1 MNNIKRLPVWGVYG
15 LLAYMPFHIFL
26 SQSLSLA
33 TGGLNGWKIGKDVF
47 LGLAVLLTIFLVWY
61 FKKNTKIFTTFVGLT
76 VLYGAVHLVI
86 WQLNPNIFRD
96 TALLGTVY
104 NVRVFCYAI
113 LGSGAVLL
121 SPKSFPQGRLVKY
134 IIGISTV
141 VCALGIL
148 QYFLPKDILTHFG
161 YSVARGVKPNFFI
174 NDDINYPR
182 IMSTIRDPNSL
193 GAFLILPTL
202 LLASLYGK
210 VKQEKKRLIRGLLL
224 LHALI
229 LLLTF
234 SRAAWVGIII
244 SGLTLLIISN
254 KKKASF
260 LLKQYWTILVALII
274 LFGVGL
280 YSQRQSYFVRSVVFR
295 IDDKNKPTDPDSD
308 QLHVYFIEKGV
319 NGVMQKPM
327 GYGPGTAGIVSIQN
341 ENGGT
346 LTENYYI
353 QIAHEVGVF
362 GLLIFVMA
370 WGYVIKLLV
379 QARSVL
385 GTVLVASACAYA
397 VMAMVMHLWSNEAVA
412 AQWWILAGVGC
423 VLARNS
429 HNKTSGEN

>member
-1 MNNIKRLPVWGVYG
+1 MNKIKRLPVWGVYG

-26 SQSLSLA
+26 AQSLSLS
-33 TGGLNGWKIGKDVF
+33 TGGLDVWKVAKDF
-47 LGLAVLLTIFLVWY
+47 LTIFLLVFAIVFALYSQKLRDNKVFRITLILAIVYGLLHFLTYIFSKQTSLSVAMLASTYNNRLFWY
-61 FKKNTKIFTTFVGLT
+61 FLIAFVG
-76 VLYGAVHLVI
+76 V
-86 WQLNPNIFRD
+86 
-96 TALLGTVY
+96 
-104 NVRVFCYAI
+104 
-113 LGSGAVLL
+113 
-121 SPKSFPQGRLVKY
+121 RLVKDKN
-134 IIGISTV
+134 IDVRVIKLILAVSTL
-141 VCALGIL
+141 VCLVGLL
-148 QYFLPKDILTHFG
+148 QWFLPKDILTHFG
-161 YSVARGVKPNFFI
+161 YSIERGVKPNFFI

-210 VKQEKKRLIRGLLL
+210 VKKERKRLIAGLLL

-229 LLLTF
+229 LILTF
-234 SRAAWVGIII
+234 SRAAWGGIII
-244 SGLTLLIISN
+244 SGLTLLIIGN

-260 LLKQYWTILVALII
+260 LLKQYWMILVALII

-295 IDDKNKPTDPDSD
+295 IDDKNKATDPDSD

-319 NGVMQKPM
+319 NGVIQKPM

-370 WGYVIKLLV
+370 WGYVVKLLV
-379 QARSVL
+379 QAKSVL
-385 GTVLVASACAYA
+385 GTTLVASACAYA

-412 AQWWILAGVGC
+412 AQWWLLAGAIIGI
-423 VLARNS
+423 NY
-429 HNKTSGEN
+429 NKKLS

>member
-1 MNNIKRLPVWGVYG
+1 MNKIKRLPVWGVYG

-26 SQSLSLA
+26 AQSLSLL
-33 TGGLNGWKIGKDVF
+33 TGGLDVWKVAKDFV
-47 LGLAVLLTIFLVWY
+47 TIFLLVLATVFALYNQKLRENRIFRITLILALVYGLLHFLTYIFSKQTSLSVAMLAATYNNRLFWY
-61 FKKNTKIFTTFVGLT
+61 FLIAFVG
-76 VLYGAVHLVI
+76 V
-86 WQLNPNIFRD
+86 
-96 TALLGTVY
+96 
-104 NVRVFCYAI
+104 
-113 LGSGAVLL
+113 
-121 SPKSFPQGRLVKY
+121 RLVKDKN
-134 IIGISTV
+134 IDVRVIKLILAVSTL
-141 VCALGIL
+141 VCLLGLL
-148 QYFLPKDILTHFG
+148 QWFLPKDILTHFG
-161 YSVARGVKPNFFI
+161 YSIERGVKPNFFI

-210 VKQEKKRLIRGLLL
+210 VKKEKKRLIAGLLL

-229 LLLTF
+229 LFLTF
-234 SRAAWVGIII
+234 SRAAWLGIII
-244 SGLTLLIISN
+244 SGLALLIISN
-254 KKKASF
+254 KQKASF
-260 LLKQYWTILVALII
+260 LIKQYWMILVALII

-295 IDDKNKPTDPDSD
+295 IDDKNKATDPDSD

-319 NGVMQKPM
+319 SGVIKKPM

-379 QARSVL
+379 QAKSVL
-385 GTVLVASACAYA
+385 GKALIASACAYA
-397 VMAMVMHLWSNEAVA
+397 VMALVMHLWSNEAVA
-412 AQWWILAGVGC
+412 AQWWILAGVTIGI
-423 VLARNS
+423 NY
-429 HNKTSGEN
+429 NKKLS

>member
-1 MNNIKRLPVWGVYG
+1 MNKIKRLPVWGVYG

-26 SQSLSLA
+26 SQSLSLL
-33 TGGLNGWKIGKDVF
+33 TGGLDVWKVAKDFV
-47 LGLAVLLTIFLVWY
+47 TIFLLVFAIVFALYNQKLRDNKIFRITLILAIVYGLLHFLTYIFSKQTSLSVAMLASTYNNRLFWY
-61 FKKNTKIFTTFVGLT
+61 FLIAFVG
-76 VLYGAVHLVI
+76 V
-86 WQLNPNIFRD
+86 
-96 TALLGTVY
+96 
-104 NVRVFCYAI
+104 
-113 LGSGAVLL
+113 
-121 SPKSFPQGRLVKY
+121 RLVKDKN
-134 IIGISTV
+134 IDVRVIKLILAVSTL
-141 VCALGIL
+141 VCLLGLL
-148 QYFLPKDILTHFG
+148 QWFLPKDILTHLG
-161 YSVARGVKPNFFI
+161 YNIERGVKPNFFI

-210 VKQEKKRLIRGLLL
+210 VKKEKKQLIRGLLL

-234 SRAAWVGIII
+234 SRAAWLGIII

-260 LLKQYWTILVALII
+260 LLKQYWMILVGLII

-295 IDDKNKPTDPDSD
+295 IDDKNKATDPDSD

-370 WGYVIKLLV
+370 WVYVIKLLV
-379 QARSVL
+379 QAKSVL

-397 VMAMVMHLWSNEAVA
+397 VMAIVMHLWSNEAVA
-412 AQWWILAGVGC
+412 AQWWLLAGVVVGLKER
-423 VLARNS
+423 VS
-429 HNKTSGEN
+429 KKE

>member
-1 MNNIKRLPVWGVYG
+1 MNKIKRLPVWGVYG

-26 SQSLSLA
+26 AQSLSLL
-33 TGGLNGWKIGKDVF
+33 TGGLDVWKVAKDFV
-47 LGLAVLLTIFLVWY
+47 TIFLLVLATVFALYNQKLRDNKIFRITLILAIVYGLLHFLTYIFSKQTSLSVAMLASTYNNRLFWY
-61 FKKNTKIFTTFVGLT
+61 FLIAFVG
-76 VLYGAVHLVI
+76 V
-86 WQLNPNIFRD
+86 
-96 TALLGTVY
+96 
-104 NVRVFCYAI
+104 
-113 LGSGAVLL
+113 
-121 SPKSFPQGRLVKY
+121 RLVKDKN
-134 IIGISTV
+134 IDVRVIKLILAVSTL
-141 VCALGIL
+141 VCLLGLL
-148 QYFLPKDILTHFG
+148 QWFLPKDILTHLG
-161 YSVARGVKPNFFI
+161 YNIERGVKPNFFI

-210 VKQEKKRLIRGLLL
+210 VKKEKKQLIRGLLL

-234 SRAAWVGIII
+234 SRAAWLGIII

-260 LLKQYWTILVALII
+260 LLKQYWMILVGLII

-295 IDDKNKPTDPDSD
+295 IDDKNKATDPDSD

-319 NGVMQKPM
+319 SGVIKKPM

-370 WGYVIKLLV
+370 WVYVIKLLV
-379 QARSVL
+379 QAKSVL

-397 VMAMVMHLWSNEAVA
+397 VMAIVMHLWSNEAVA
-412 AQWWILAGVGC
+412 AQWWLLAGVVVGLKER
-423 VLARNS
+423 VS
-429 HNKTSGEN
+429 KKE

>member
-1 MNNIKRLPVWGVYG
+1 MNKIKRLPVWGVYG

-26 SQSLSLA
+26 AQSLSLS
-33 TGGLNGWKIGKDVF
+33 TGGLDVWKVAKDF
-47 LGLAVLLTIFLVWY
+47 LTIFLLVFAIVFALYSQKLRDNKIFRFTLILAIVYGLLHFLTYIFSKQTSLSVAMLASTYNNRLFWY
-61 FKKNTKIFTTFVGLT
+61 FLIAFVG
-76 VLYGAVHLVI
+76 V
-86 WQLNPNIFRD
+86 
-96 TALLGTVY
+96 
-104 NVRVFCYAI
+104 
-113 LGSGAVLL
+113 
-121 SPKSFPQGRLVKY
+121 RLVKDKN
-134 IIGISTV
+134 IDVRVIKLILAVSTL
-141 VCALGIL
+141 VCLVGLL
-148 QYFLPKDILTHFG
+148 QWFLPKDILTHFG
-161 YSVARGVKPNFFI
+161 YSIERGVKPNFFI

-210 VKQEKKRLIRGLLL
+210 VKKEKKRLIRGLLL

-234 SRAAWVGIII
+234 SRAAWGGIII

-379 QARSVL
+379 QAKSVL
-385 GTVLVASACAYA
+385 GTVLVASAGAYA

-412 AQWWILAGVGC
+412 AQWWLLAGVAVGLKER
-423 VLARNS
+423 VS
-429 HNKTSGEN
+429 KKE

>member
-1 MNNIKRLPVWGVYG
+1 MNKIKRLPVWGVYG

-26 SQSLSLA
+26 AQSLSLP
-33 TGGLNGWKIGKDVF
+33 TGGLDVWKVAKDFV
-47 LGLAVLLTIFLVWY
+47 TIFLLVFAIVFALYNQKLRDNKIFRITLILAIVYGLLHFLTYIFSKQTSLSVAMLASTYNNRLFWY
-61 FKKNTKIFTTFVGLT
+61 FLIAFVG
-76 VLYGAVHLVI
+76 V
-86 WQLNPNIFRD
+86 
-96 TALLGTVY
+96 
-104 NVRVFCYAI
+104 
-113 LGSGAVLL
+113 
-121 SPKSFPQGRLVKY
+121 RLVKDKN
-134 IIGISTV
+134 IDVRVIKLILAVSTL
-141 VCALGIL
+141 VCLLGLL
-148 QYFLPKDILTHFG
+148 QWFLPKDILTHFG
-161 YSVARGVKPNFFI
+161 YSIERGVKPNFFI

-210 VKQEKKRLIRGLLL
+210 VKKEKKQLIRGLLL

-234 SRAAWVGIII
+234 SRAAWLGIII

-260 LLKQYWTILVALII
+260 LLKQYWMILVGLII

-319 NGVMQKPM
+319 NGVMQKPT

-379 QARSVL
+379 QAKSVL
-385 GTVLVASACAYA
+385 GTTLIASACAYA

-412 AQWWILAGVGC
+412 TQWWLLAGVAVGLKER
-423 VLARNS
+423 VS
-429 HNKTSGEN
+429 KKE

>member
-1 MNNIKRLPVWGVYG
+1 MNKIKRLPVWGVYG

-26 SQSLSLA
+26 AQSLSLS
-33 TGGLNGWKIGKDVF
+33 TGGLDVWKVAKDFV
-47 LGLAVLLTIFLVWY
+47 TIFLLVFAIVFALYSQKLRDNKVFRITLILAIVYGLLHFLTYIFSKQTSLSVAMLAATYNNRLFWY
-61 FKKNTKIFTTFVGLT
+61 FLIAFVG
-76 VLYGAVHLVI
+76 V
-86 WQLNPNIFRD
+86 
-96 TALLGTVY
+96 
-104 NVRVFCYAI
+104 
-113 LGSGAVLL
+113 
-121 SPKSFPQGRLVKY
+121 RLVKDKN
-134 IIGISTV
+134 IDVRVIKLILAISTL
-141 VCALGIL
+141 VCLVGLL
-148 QYFLPKDILTHFG
+148 QWFLPKDILTHIG
-161 YSVARGVKPNFFI
+161 YSIERGVKPNFFI

-210 VKQEKKRLIRGLLL
+210 VKKERKRLIAGLLL

-229 LLLTF
+229 LILTF
-234 SRAAWVGIII
+234 SRAAWGGIII
-244 SGLTLLIISN
+244 SGLTLLIIGN

-260 LLKQYWTILVALII
+260 LLKQYWMILVALII

-295 IDDKNKPTDPDSD
+295 IDDKNKATDPDSD

-319 NGVMQKPM
+319 NGVIQKPM

-370 WGYVIKLLV
+370 WGYVVKLLV
-379 QARSVL
+379 QAKSVL
-385 GTVLVASACAYA
+385 GTTLVASACAYA

-412 AQWWILAGVGC
+412 AQWWLLAGAIIGI
-423 VLARNS
+423 NY
-429 HNKTSGEN
+429 NKKLS

>member
-1 MNNIKRLPVWGVYG
+1 MNKIKRLPVWGVYG

-26 SQSLSLA
+26 SQSLSLL
-33 TGGLNGWKIGKDVF
+33 TGGLDVWKVAKDFV
-47 LGLAVLLTIFLVWY
+47 TIFLLVFAIVFALYNQKLRDNKIFRITLILAIVYGLLHFLTYIFSKQTSLSVAMLAATYNNRLFWY
-61 FKKNTKIFTTFVGLT
+61 FLIAFVG
-76 VLYGAVHLVI
+76 V
-86 WQLNPNIFRD
+86 
-96 TALLGTVY
+96 
-104 NVRVFCYAI
+104 
-113 LGSGAVLL
+113 
-121 SPKSFPQGRLVKY
+121 RLVKDKN
-134 IIGISTV
+134 IDVRVIKLILAVSTL
-141 VCALGIL
+141 VCLLGLL
-148 QYFLPKDILTHFG
+148 QWFLPKDILTHFG
-161 YSVARGVKPNFFI
+161 YSIERGVKPNFFI

-210 VKQEKKRLIRGLLL
+210 VKKEKKRLIMGLLL

-229 LLLTF
+229 LILTF

-244 SGLTLLIISN
+244 SGLALLIISN
-254 KKKASF
+254 KQKASF
-260 LLKQYWTILVALII
+260 LLKQYWMMLVALII

-295 IDDKNKPTDPDSD
+295 IDDKNKATDPDSD

-379 QARSVL
+379 QAKSVL

-412 AQWWILAGVGC
+412 AQWWILAGAIIGI
-423 VLARNS
+423 NY
-429 HNKTSGEN
+429 NKKLS

>member
-1 MNNIKRLPVWGVYG
+1 M
-15 LLAYMPFHIFL
+15 LAYMPFHIFL
-26 SQSLSLA
+26 AQSLSLS
-33 TGGLNGWKIGKDVF
+33 TGGLDVWKVAKDFV
-47 LGLAVLLTIFLVWY
+47 TIFLLVFAIVFALYSQKLRDNKVFRITLILAIVYGLLHFLTYIFSKQTSLSVAMLAATYNNRLFWY
-61 FKKNTKIFTTFVGLT
+61 FLIAFVG
-76 VLYGAVHLVI
+76 V
-86 WQLNPNIFRD
+86 
-96 TALLGTVY
+96 
-104 NVRVFCYAI
+104 
-113 LGSGAVLL
+113 
-121 SPKSFPQGRLVKY
+121 RLVKDKN
-134 IIGISTV
+134 IDVRVIKLILAISTL
-141 VCALGIL
+141 VCLVGLL
-148 QYFLPKDILTHFG
+148 QWFLPKDILTHIG
-161 YSVARGVKPNFFI
+161 YSIERGVKPNFFI

-210 VKQEKKRLIRGLLL
+210 VKKERKRLIAGLLL

-229 LLLTF
+229 LILTF
-234 SRAAWVGIII
+234 SRAAWGGIII
-244 SGLTLLIISN
+244 SGLTLLIIGN

-260 LLKQYWTILVALII
+260 LLKQYWMILVALII

-295 IDDKNKPTDPDSD
+295 IDDKNKATDPDSD

-319 NGVMQKPM
+319 NGVIQKPM

-370 WGYVIKLLV
+370 WGYVVKLLV
-379 QARSVL
+379 QAKSVL
-385 GTVLVASACAYA
+385 GTTLVASACAYA

-412 AQWWILAGVGC
+412 AQWWLLAGAIIGI
-423 VLARNS
+423 NY
-429 HNKTSGEN
+429 NKKLS

>member
-1 MNNIKRLPVWGVYG
+1 MNKIKRLPVWGVYG

-26 SQSLSLA
+26 AQSLSLS
-33 TGGLNGWKIGKDVF
+33 TGGLDVWKVAKDFV
-47 LGLAVLLTIFLVWY
+47 TIFLLVFAIVFALYSQKLRDNKIFIITFILAIVYGLLHFLTYIFSKQTSLSVAMLAATYNNRLFWY
-61 FKKNTKIFTTFVGLT
+61 FLIAFVG
-76 VLYGAVHLVI
+76 V
-86 WQLNPNIFRD
+86 
-96 TALLGTVY
+96 
-104 NVRVFCYAI
+104 
-113 LGSGAVLL
+113 
-121 SPKSFPQGRLVKY
+121 RLVKDKN
-134 IIGISTV
+134 IDVRVIKLILAISTL
-141 VCALGIL
+141 VCLVGLL
-148 QYFLPKDILTHFG
+148 QWFLPKDILTHIG
-161 YSVARGVKPNFFI
+161 YSIERGVKPNFFI

-210 VKQEKKRLIRGLLL
+210 VKKERKRLIAGLLL

-229 LLLTF
+229 LILTF

-260 LLKQYWTILVALII
+260 LLKQYWMILVALII

-295 IDDKNKPTDPDSD
+295 IDDKNKATDPDSD

-319 NGVMQKPM
+319 NGVIQKPM

-379 QARSVL
+379 QAKSVL

-412 AQWWILAGVGC
+412 AQWWLLAGAIIGI
-423 VLARNS
+423 NY
-429 HNKTSGEN
+429 NKKLS

>member
-1 MNNIKRLPVWGVYG
+1 MNKIKRLPVWGVYG

-26 SQSLSLA
+26 AQSLSLP
-33 TGGLNGWKIGKDVF
+33 TGGLDVWKVAKDFV
-47 LGLAVLLTIFLVWY
+47 TIFLLVFAIVFALYNQKLRDNKIFRITLILAIVYGLLHFLTYIFSKQTSLSVAMLASTYNNRLFWY
-61 FKKNTKIFTTFVGLT
+61 FLIAFVG
-76 VLYGAVHLVI
+76 V
-86 WQLNPNIFRD
+86 
-96 TALLGTVY
+96 
-104 NVRVFCYAI
+104 
-113 LGSGAVLL
+113 
-121 SPKSFPQGRLVKY
+121 RLVKDKN
-134 IIGISTV
+134 IDVRVIKLILAVSTL
-141 VCALGIL
+141 VCLLGLL
-148 QYFLPKDILTHFG
+148 QWFLPKDILTHLG
-161 YSVARGVKPNFFI
+161 YNIERGVKPNFFI

-210 VKQEKKRLIRGLLL
+210 VKKEKKQLIRGLLL

-234 SRAAWVGIII
+234 SRAAWLGIII

-260 LLKQYWTILVALII
+260 LLKQYWMILVGLII

-353 QIAHEVGVF
+353 QIAHEVGVV
-362 GLLIFVMA
+362 GLLIFVIA

-379 QARSVL
+379 QAKSVL
-385 GTVLVASACAYA
+385 GTTLIASACAYA

-412 AQWWILAGVGC
+412 TQWWLLAGVAVGLKER
-423 VLARNS
+423 VS
-429 HNKTSGEN
+429 KKE

>member
-1 MNNIKRLPVWGVYG
+1 M
-15 LLAYMPFHIFL
+15 LAYMPFHIFL
-26 SQSLSLA
+26 AQSLSLS
-33 TGGLNGWKIGKDVF
+33 TGGLDVWKVAKDFV
-47 LGLAVLLTIFLVWY
+47 TIFLLVFAIVFALYSQKLRDNKIFIITFILAIVYGLLHFLTYIFSKQTSLSVAMLAATYNNRLFWY
-61 FKKNTKIFTTFVGLT
+61 FLIAFVG
-76 VLYGAVHLVI
+76 V
-86 WQLNPNIFRD
+86 
-96 TALLGTVY
+96 
-104 NVRVFCYAI
+104 
-113 LGSGAVLL
+113 
-121 SPKSFPQGRLVKY
+121 RLVKDKN
-134 IIGISTV
+134 IDVRVIKLILAISTL
-141 VCALGIL
+141 VCLVGLL
-148 QYFLPKDILTHFG
+148 QWFLPKDILTHIG
-161 YSVARGVKPNFFI
+161 YSIERGVKPNFFI

-210 VKQEKKRLIRGLLL
+210 VKKERKRLIAGLLL

-229 LLLTF
+229 LILTF

-260 LLKQYWTILVALII
+260 LLKQYWMILVALII

-280 YSQRQSYFVRSVVFR
+280 YSQRQSYFVRSMVFR
-295 IDDKNKPTDPDSD
+295 IDDKNKATDPDSD

-319 NGVMQKPM
+319 NGVIQKPM

-379 QARSVL
+379 QAKSVL

-412 AQWWILAGVGC
+412 AQWWLLAGAIIGI
-423 VLARNS
+423 NY
-429 HNKTSGEN
+429 NKKLS

>member
-1 MNNIKRLPVWGVYG
+1 M
-15 LLAYMPFHIFL
+15 LAYMPFHIFL
-26 SQSLSLA
+26 AQSLSLS
-33 TGGLNGWKIGKDVF
+33 TGGLDVWKVAKDFV
-47 LGLAVLLTIFLVWY
+47 TIFLLVFAIVFALYSQKLRDNKVFRITLILAIVYGLLHFLTYIFSKQTSLSVAMLASTYNNRLFWY
-61 FKKNTKIFTTFVGLT
+61 FLIAFVG
-76 VLYGAVHLVI
+76 V
-86 WQLNPNIFRD
+86 
-96 TALLGTVY
+96 
-104 NVRVFCYAI
+104 
-113 LGSGAVLL
+113 
-121 SPKSFPQGRLVKY
+121 RLVKDKN
-134 IIGISTV
+134 IDVRVIKLILAISTL
-141 VCALGIL
+141 VCLVGLL
-148 QYFLPKDILTHFG
+148 QWFLPKDILTHIG
-161 YSVARGVKPNFFI
+161 YSIERGVKPNFFI

-210 VKQEKKRLIRGLLL
+210 VKKERKRLIAGLLL

-229 LLLTF
+229 LILTF
-234 SRAAWVGIII
+234 SRAAWGGIII
-244 SGLTLLIISN
+244 SGLTLLIIGN

-260 LLKQYWTILVALII
+260 LLKQYWMILVALII

-295 IDDKNKPTDPDSD
+295 IDDKNKATDPDSD

-319 NGVMQKPM
+319 NGVIQKPM

-370 WGYVIKLLV
+370 WGYVVKLLV
-379 QARSVL
+379 QAKSVL
-385 GTVLVASACAYA
+385 GTTLVASACAYA

-412 AQWWILAGVGC
+412 AQWWLLAGAIIGI
-423 VLARNS
+423 NY
-429 HNKTSGEN
+429 NKKLS

>member
-1 MNNIKRLPVWGVYG
+1 MNKIKRLPVWGVYG

-26 SQSLSLA
+26 AQSLSLS
-33 TGGLNGWKIGKDVF
+33 TGGLDVWKVAKDFV
-47 LGLAVLLTIFLVWY
+47 TIFLLVFAIVFALYSQKLRDNKVFRITLILAIVYGLLHFLTYIFSKQTSLSVAMLAATYNNRLFWY
-61 FKKNTKIFTTFVGLT
+61 FLIAFVG
-76 VLYGAVHLVI
+76 V
-86 WQLNPNIFRD
+86 
-96 TALLGTVY
+96 
-104 NVRVFCYAI
+104 
-113 LGSGAVLL
+113 
-121 SPKSFPQGRLVKY
+121 RLVKDKN
-134 IIGISTV
+134 IDVRVIKLILAISTL
-141 VCALGIL
+141 VCLVGLL
-148 QYFLPKDILTHFG
+148 QWFLPKDILTHIG
-161 YSVARGVKPNFFI
+161 YSIERGVKPNFFI

-210 VKQEKKRLIRGLLL
+210 VKKERKRLIAGLLL

-229 LLLTF
+229 LILTF

-260 LLKQYWTILVALII
+260 LLKQYWMILVALII

-295 IDDKNKPTDPDSD
+295 IDDKNKATDPDSD

-319 NGVMQKPM
+319 NGVIQKPM

-379 QARSVL
+379 QAKSVL

-412 AQWWILAGVGC
+412 AQWWLLAGAIIGI
-423 VLARNS
+423 NY
-429 HNKTSGEN
+429 NKKLS

>member
-1 MNNIKRLPVWGVYG
+1 MNKIKRLPVWGVYG

-26 SQSLSLA
+26 AQSLSLS
-33 TGGLNGWKIGKDVF
+33 TGGLDVWKVAKDFV
-47 LGLAVLLTIFLVWY
+47 TIFLLVFAIVFALYSQKLRDNKIFIITFILAIVYGLLHFLTYIFSKQTSLSVAMLAATYNNRLFWY
-61 FKKNTKIFTTFVGLT
+61 FLIAFVG
-76 VLYGAVHLVI
+76 V
-86 WQLNPNIFRD
+86 
-96 TALLGTVY
+96 
-104 NVRVFCYAI
+104 
-113 LGSGAVLL
+113 
-121 SPKSFPQGRLVKY
+121 RLVKDKN
-134 IIGISTV
+134 IDVRVIKLILAISTL
-141 VCALGIL
+141 VCLVGLL
-148 QYFLPKDILTHFG
+148 QWFLPKDILTHIG
-161 YSVARGVKPNFFI
+161 YSIERGVKPNFFI

-210 VKQEKKRLIRGLLL
+210 VKKERKRLIAGLLL

-229 LLLTF
+229 LILTF

-260 LLKQYWTILVALII
+260 LLKQYWMILVALII

-280 YSQRQSYFVRSVVFR
+280 YSQRQSYFVRSMVFR
-295 IDDKNKPTDPDSD
+295 IDDKNKATDPDSD

-319 NGVMQKPM
+319 NGVIQKPM

-379 QARSVL
+379 QAKSVL

-412 AQWWILAGVGC
+412 AQWWLLAGAIIGI
-423 VLARNS
+423 NY
-429 HNKTSGEN
+429 NKKLS

>member
-1 MNNIKRLPVWGVYG
+1 M
-15 LLAYMPFHIFL
+15 LAYMPFHIFL
-26 SQSLSLA
+26 AQSLSLS
-33 TGGLNGWKIGKDVF
+33 TGGLDVWKVAKDFV
-47 LGLAVLLTIFLVWY
+47 TIFLLVFAIVFALYSQKLRDNKVFRITLILAIVYGLLHFLTYIFSKQTSLSVAMLAATYNNRLFWY
-61 FKKNTKIFTTFVGLT
+61 FLIAFVG
-76 VLYGAVHLVI
+76 V
-86 WQLNPNIFRD
+86 
-96 TALLGTVY
+96 
-104 NVRVFCYAI
+104 
-113 LGSGAVLL
+113 
-121 SPKSFPQGRLVKY
+121 RLVKDKN
-134 IIGISTV
+134 IDVRVIKLILAISTL
-141 VCALGIL
+141 VCLVGLL
-148 QYFLPKDILTHFG
+148 QWFLPKDILTHIG
-161 YSVARGVKPNFFI
+161 YSIERGVKPNFFI

-210 VKQEKKRLIRGLLL
+210 VKKERKRLIAGLLL

-229 LLLTF
+229 LILTF

-260 LLKQYWTILVALII
+260 LLKQYWMILVALII

-295 IDDKNKPTDPDSD
+295 IDDKNKATDPDSD

-319 NGVMQKPM
+319 NGVIQKPM

-379 QARSVL
+379 QAKSVL

-412 AQWWILAGVGC
+412 AQWWLLAGAIIGI
-423 VLARNS
+423 NY
-429 HNKTSGEN
+429 NKKLS

>member
-1 MNNIKRLPVWGVYG
+1 MNKIKRLPVWGVYG

-26 SQSLSLA
+26 AQSLSLS
-33 TGGLNGWKIGKDVF
+33 TGGLDVWKVAKDFV
-47 LGLAVLLTIFLVWY
+47 TIFLLVFAIVFALYSQKLRDNKIFIITFILAIVYGLLHFLTYIFSKQTSLSVAMLAATYNNRLFWY
-61 FKKNTKIFTTFVGLT
+61 FLIAFVG
-76 VLYGAVHLVI
+76 V
-86 WQLNPNIFRD
+86 
-96 TALLGTVY
+96 
-104 NVRVFCYAI
+104 
-113 LGSGAVLL
+113 
-121 SPKSFPQGRLVKY
+121 RLVKDKN
-134 IIGISTV
+134 IDVRVIKLILAISTL
-141 VCALGIL
+141 VCLVGLL
-148 QYFLPKDILTHFG
+148 QWFLPKDILTHIG
-161 YSVARGVKPNFFI
+161 YSIERGVKPNFFI

-210 VKQEKKRLIRGLLL
+210 VKKERKRLIAGLLL

-229 LLLTF
+229 LILTF

-260 LLKQYWTILVALII
+260 LLKQYWMILVALII

-280 YSQRQSYFVRSVVFR
+280 YSQRQSYFVRSMVFR
-295 IDDKNKPTDPDSD
+295 IDDKNKATDPDSD

-319 NGVMQKPM
+319 NGVIQKPM

-370 WGYVIKLLV
+370 WGYVVKLLV
-379 QARSVL
+379 QAKSVL
-385 GTVLVASACAYA
+385 GTTLVASACAYA

-412 AQWWILAGVGC
+412 AQWWLLAGAIIGI
-423 VLARNS
+423 NY
-429 HNKTSGEN
+429 NKKLS

>member
-1 MNNIKRLPVWGVYG
+1 MNKIKRLPVWGVYG

-26 SQSLSLA
+26 AQSLSLS
-33 TGGLNGWKIGKDVF
+33 TGGLDVWKVAKDFV
-47 LGLAVLLTIFLVWY
+47 TIFLLVFAIVFALYSQKLRDNKVFRITLILAIVYGLLHFLTYIFSKQTSLSVAMLAATYNNRLFWY
-61 FKKNTKIFTTFVGLT
+61 FLIAFVG
-76 VLYGAVHLVI
+76 V
-86 WQLNPNIFRD
+86 
-96 TALLGTVY
+96 
-104 NVRVFCYAI
+104 
-113 LGSGAVLL
+113 
-121 SPKSFPQGRLVKY
+121 RLVKDKN
-134 IIGISTV
+134 IDVRVIKLILAISTL
-141 VCALGIL
+141 VCLVGLL
-148 QYFLPKDILTHFG
+148 QWFLPKDILTHIG
-161 YSVARGVKPNFFI
+161 YSIERGVKPNFFI

-210 VKQEKKRLIRGLLL
+210 VKKERKRLIAGLLL

-229 LLLTF
+229 LILTF
-234 SRAAWVGIII
+234 SRAAWGGIII
-244 SGLTLLIISN
+244 SGLTLLIIGN

-260 LLKQYWTILVALII
+260 LLKQYWMILVALII

-295 IDDKNKPTDPDSD
+295 IDDKNKATDPDSD

-319 NGVMQKPM
+319 NGVIQKPM

-379 QARSVL
+379 QAKSVL

-412 AQWWILAGVGC
+412 AQWWLLAGAIIGI
-423 VLARNS
+423 NY
-429 HNKTSGEN
+429 NKKLS